1 MQTFQTEVIFRADQ
15 SNQKSAAA
23 EKLSNFIRKFEAP
36 YKQFALGNV

>member
-1 MQTFQTEVIFRADQ
+1 MQTFQTVVISRADQ